1 MIFKYMNI
9 DVKLRAY
16 TYRIV
21 VVVGAYRKVAV
32 VEACHIAA
40 AEAYHKAAVVAYL
53 QEWANYNK
61 DSIIACR
68 YFS

>member
-9 DVKLRAY
+9 DVKPWAY
-16 TYRIV
+16 TYRI